1 MSDQH
6 ISNASVSISSA
17 LADFLGIEKMLM
29 IVCRTEAGLRY
40 LNSQTFDEEGKLDEE
55 MGLHAFARR
64 RKSSITGRFR
74 VLVLNEAR

>member
-1 MSDQH
+1 
-6 ISNASVSISSA
+6 
-17 LADFLGIEKMLM
+17 
-29 IVCRTEAGLRY
+29 LRY

-55 MGLHAFARR
+55 MGLHAFARG

>member
-1 MSDQH
+1 M
-6 ISNASVSISSA
+6 SNASVSISSA

-55 MGLHAFARR
+55 MGLHAFARG